1 MQMTDDIA
9 LIQRYL
15 AGEETAAEELVLR
28 YQRQLYAFLY
38 RMTRDMEEAK
48 DLTQKTF
55 LKAIQG
61 LGGFRGDASFKTWLY
76 QIALNTGLNHLKES
90 RREMVDIDEM
100 ALGSNDDT
108 LDGLIEEERKQ
119 RIRNSLHRLPERQRT
134 AVVLRAYD
142 GLSCQETAKVMGCS
156 EGAVKAHYHLGVKKL
171 REYMEECGYAARS

>member
-28 YQRQLYAFLY
+28 YQKQLYAFLY

-61 LGGFRGDASFKTWLY
+61 SADFAGRFVQNL
-76 QIALNTGLNHLKES
+76 ALPDCAEHRPEPCEGKPA
-90 RREMVDIDEM
+90 R
-100 ALGSNDDT
+100 
-108 LDGLIEEERKQ
+108 DGR
-119 RIRNSLHRLPERQRT
+119 HR
-134 AVVLRAYD
+134 
-142 GLSCQETAKVMGCS
+142 
-156 EGAVKAHYHLGVKKL
+156 
-171 REYMEECGYAARS
+171 

>member
-15 AGEETAAEELVLR
+15 AGEEAAAEELVLR
-28 YQRQLYAFLY
+28 YQKQLYAFLY

-76 QIALNTGLNHLKES
+76 QIALNTGLNHLKEN
-90 RREMVDIDEM
+90 RREMVDIDET
-100 ALGSNDDT
+100 ALGSSDDT

-142 GLSCQETAKVMGCS
+142 GLSCMETAQVMGCS

>member
-1 MQMTDDIA
+1 MTDDIA

-15 AGEETAAEELVLR
+15 AGEENAAEELVMR
-28 YQRQLYAFLY
+28 YQKQLYALLY

-55 LKAIQG
+55 LKAMQG

-90 RREMVDIDEM
+90 RREMFDIDET
-100 ALGSNDDT
+100 ALGSNGDP

-119 RIRNSLHRLPERQRT
+119 RIRNALHRLPERQRT

-171 REYMEECGYAARS
+171 RKYMEECGYAARP

>member
-28 YQRQLYAFLY
+28 YQKQLYAFLY

-76 QIALNTGLNHLKES
+76 QIALNTGLNHLKEN
-90 RREMVDIDEM
+90 RREMVDIDET

-119 RIRNSLHRLPERQRT
+119 RIRDSLHRLPERQRT

-142 GLSCQETAKVMGCS
+142 GLSCQETATVMGCS

>member
-1 MQMTDDIA
+1 MTDDIA

-15 AGEETAAEELVLR
+15 AGEEAAAEELVLR
-28 YQRQLYAFLY
+28 YQKQLYAFLY

-76 QIALNTGLNHLKES
+76 QIALNTGLNYLKQN
-90 RREMVDIDEM
+90 RREMVDIDET
-100 ALGSNDDT
+100 AIGRNDDT

>member
-1 MQMTDDIA
+1 MQMTDDTT

-15 AGEETAAEELVLR
+15 AGEEAAIEELVLR
-28 YQRQLYAFLY
+28 YQKQLYAFLF

-55 LKAIQG
+55 LKATNG
-61 LGGFRGDASFKTWLY
+61 LGNFRGDASFKTWIY
-76 QIALNTGLNHLKES
+76 QIALNTGLTHLKEN
-90 RREMVDIDEM
+90 RREMIDIEDTT
-100 ALGSNDDT
+100 LGSHDDT
-108 LDGLIEEERKQ
+108 LGTMIEEERKQ

-171 REYMEECGYAARS
+171 REYMEECGYAARP